1 VETVVLERNAAG
13 KAGGVGLVNAQARPA
28 VAPEAGR
35 DLALLSRHLY
45 AEWVERVE
53 DEGGLSCEYDV
64 RGGLTVALSD
74 AEEVE
79 LDRALDWQRTRS
91 LPFEVLPAEEARAR
105 EPGLG
110 GAVRAAFAFP
120 DDGHLSPARL
130 HRALGFAAA
139 RAGALVVT
147 GTPAVALRAEAGR
160 LSGVETPSGFLRA
173 EAVVNAGGAWS
184 AHLPGATAPPVSP
197 LLLSTLVLDAAS
209 DPDRPTHFVASAGAT
224 LVPRRDGTVALAG
237 PALAGGFDARVSA
250 VEASRLLSRALALVP
265 GAARWPLVSV
275 EGSLG
280 AASPDGVP
288 LLGESAVPGCF
299 FATGGG
305 ADAVLLAPAAALVVA
320 DLLTGRTPPL
330 SPAPFSPARFDR

>member
-1 VETVVLERNAAG
+1 VETVVLERSAAG
-13 KAGGVGLVNAQARPA
+13 IRGGAGLVNPQARPT
-28 VAPEAGR
+28 VAPEAAR

-45 AEWVERVE
+45 ADWVERVE

-79 LDRALDWQRTRS
+79 LDRALDWQRGRS

-105 EPGLG
+105 EPALG

-120 DDGHLSPARL
+120 ADGHLSPARL
-130 HRALGFAAA
+130 RRALGFAAA

-147 GTPAVALRAEAGR
+147 GTPAVTLRAEAGR
-160 LSGVETPSGFLRA
+160 LSGVETPSGFLPA
-173 EAVVNAGGAWS
+173 GAVVNAGGAWS
-184 AHLPGATAPPVSP
+184 AHLPGGTAPPVSP
-197 LLLSTLVLDAAS
+197 ILLSTLVLDAAA
-209 DPDRPTHFVASAGAT
+209 DPDRPTHFVASPGAA
-224 LVPRRDGTVALAG
+224 LVPRRDGTVALTG
-237 PALAGGFDARVSA
+237 PAVPWGFDARVPA
-250 VEASRLLSRALALVP
+250 AEAARLLSRAIAIVP

-275 EGSLG
+275 EASLG

-299 FATGGG
+299 FATGAG
-305 ADAVLLAPAAALVVA
+305 ADAVLMAPAAALVAA
-320 DLLTGRTPPL
+320 DLLTGRAPPL
-330 SPAPFSPARFDR
+330 PPAPFSPARFDR